1 MIRTCPSCGRDRIVS
16 TREFRVVFREALRR
30 EPTARKIVESDAEYI
45 CSWCHHGFGRGA
57 L

>member
-16 TREFRVVFREALRR
+16 TREFRVVFREAFHR
-30 EPTARKIVESDAEYI
+30 ESTARKIVESDAEYI